1 MGEIF
6 LAYAGVHQ
14 IFQLALAAQ
23 EMGELDALFCSL
35 VDGPGKWGGKL
46 RRWVPAGTV
55 RPLGVADLP
64 PERMVEYPWPLLA
77 NRLGQK
83 LIPARRSAHLHSN
96 AWFDRAAARWLR
108 SRNARLFV
116 GAETCALESLRA
128 AGERGMKRVLDC
140 PGIPSQVLE
149 TEEQKAAA
157 RCGIKIAP
165 NAVNAAMAERKR
177 QELASAEVVLCCSE
191 FQRDQ
196 LTALNPQVRRSEV
209 IPLWVDVDF
218 WQPCVSKRVFA
229 KQGEPLRI
237 LYAGALSL
245 RKGVPY
251 LLEAVE
257 PLEKEV
263 SLTLVGAVAPEMKDM
278 MKRFR
283 AHRMLPYLP
292 KEQLRDLYL
301 THDVL
306 VMPTLGD
313 SFGFVTV
320 EAMASGMPVIS
331 SQHAGAPVPDAH
343 WRVPVHDAEA
353 IQARL
358 AYYLTDR
365 SRLVEDGAR
374 AAAFAADFRPEHYRA
389 KVRTL
394 FQELL
399 AA

>member
-1 MGEIF
+1 MNGVA
-6 LAYAGVHQ
+6 LAYSGVHQ

-23 EMGELDALFCSL
+23 EMGELDGLFCSL
-35 VDGPGKWGGKL
+35 VDGAGKWGGKF
-46 RRWVPAGTV
+46 RRWVPTGRV
-55 RPLGVADLP
+55 KPLGAADLP

-77 NRLGQK
+77 NRLTQK
-83 LIPARRSAHLHSN
+83 LIPARRSVHWHSN
-96 AWFDRAAARWLR
+96 AWFDRAAAHWLR

-128 AGERGMKRVLDC
+128 AGESGMKRVLDC

-149 TEEQKAAA
+149 IEEQKAAE
-157 RCGIKIAP
+157 RWGIKIAHS
-165 NAVNAAMAERKR
+165 AVNAAMAERKR
-177 QELASAEVVLCCSE
+177 QELANAEVVLCCSE
-191 FQRDQ
+191 FQRDY
-196 LTALNPQVRRSEV
+196 LTALNPQVRRSAV

-218 WQPCVSKRVFA
+218 WQPCVAERVFA
-229 KQGEPLRI
+229 KAGEPLRI

-263 SLTLVGAVAPEMKDM
+263 SLTLVGTMAPEIQDL

-283 AHRMLPYLP
+283 THQMLPYLP
-292 KEQLRDLYL
+292 KEQLRDVYL
-301 THDVL
+301 AHDVL

-313 SFGFVTV
+313 SFGLVTV

-353 IQARL
+353 IRSRL
-358 AYYLTDR
+358 AHYLADR

-374 AAAFAADFRPEHYRA
+374 AAAFAADFRPERYRA
-389 KVRTL
+389 QARAL